1 MKSANNGGSMDDVLR
16 EERNRLV
23 LNAVIAEYI
32 KTGMPVGSRAI
43 SKKYGMSVSPA
54 TIRNVMADL
63 EDLGYLYQPHTSAGR
78 VPTDVGLRLYV
89 DSLLTIQQLTQA
101 ERERIR
107 RAYRGGFR
115 RVESLLKET
124 SRILSSFSGQA
135 GVVLSPRLSTIAFK
149 RIDFVRLRPR
159 IILAILVSQAGIV
172 HNTVVQTDEDISQ
185 DDLNKYGRYLDGM
198 LKDLTVVQVKERLL
212 AEMKEEKVLFDS
224 LLANVIELS
233 QNAVQKEAADSDL
246 YIDGRMNLL
255 AHREFADVERMRQ
268 VFIAFEEKSKI
279 IELLDKST
287 GAGRVHIIIGSESQL
302 HGMEGISIIASPYTT
317 GEETL
322 GTIGVIGPTRM
333 DYSRIIPLVD
343 YTARLLSKILEDRL

>member
-1 MKSANNGGSMDDVLR
+1 MDDAQR

-23 LNAVIAEYI
+23 LSAVIAEYI

-43 SKKYGMSVSPA
+43 SKRYGMSVSPA

-63 EDLGYLYQPHTSAGR
+63 EDLGYLHQPHTSAGR
-78 VPTDVGLRLYV
+78 VPTDLGLRVYV
-89 DSLLTIQQLTQA
+89 DSILTIQQLTQM

-107 RAYRGGFR
+107 RAYRGGFG
-115 RVESLLKET
+115 RVESLLRET
-124 SRILSSFSGQA
+124 SRVLSSFSGQA
-135 GVVLSPRLSTIAFK
+135 GVVLTPRISTLAFK

-159 IILAILVSQAGIV
+159 TTLAILVSQAGIL
-172 HNTVVQTDEDISQ
+172 HNTLVQTDDDISQ
-185 DDLNKYGRYLDGM
+185 DELDKYGRYLNGM
-198 LKDLTVVQVKERLL
+198 LKDLTVAEVKERLL
-212 AEMKEEKVLFDS
+212 AEMKEAKILFDT
-224 LLANVIELS
+224 LLSKILELS
-233 QNAVQKEAADSDL
+233 QSADHKDVTDGDL

-255 AHREFADVERMRQ
+255 AHPEFADVEQMRRI
-268 VFIAFEEKSKI
+268 FSAFEEKSKI

-287 GAGRVHIIIGSESQL
+287 AAGRVHIIIGSESELQ
-302 HGMEGISIIASPYTT
+302 GMEGMSIIASPYTS

-343 YTARLLSKILEDRL
+343 YTAKLLSKMLEECL

>member
-1 MKSANNGGSMDDVLR
+1 MDDAHR
-16 EERNRLV
+16 EDRDRLV

-78 VPTDVGLRLYV
+78 VPTDLGLRVYV

-124 SRILSSFSGQA
+124 SRVLSSFSGQA
-135 GVVLSPRLSTIAFK
+135 GLVLTPRLSTIAFK

-159 IILAILVSQAGIV
+159 MVLAILVSQAGII
-172 HNTVVQTDEDISQ
+172 HNTLVQTEDDISQ
-185 DDLNKYGRYLDGM
+185 DEFDKYGRYLNGM
-198 LKDLTVVQVKERLL
+198 LQDLTVAQVKERLL
-212 AEMKEEKVLFDS
+212 TEMKEEKVRFET
-224 LLANVIELS
+224 LLSKVLELS
-233 QNAVQKEAADSDL
+233 QSALQQDVTDSDL

-255 AHREFADVERMRQ
+255 DHPEFADVEQMRRI
-268 VFIAFEEKSKI
+268 FSAFEEKSKI

-287 GAGRVHIIIGSESQL
+287 GAGRVHIIIGSESELQA
-302 HGMEGISIIASPYTT
+302 MEGMSIIASPYTS

-343 YTARLLSKILEDRL
+343 YTAKLLSKMLEECL

>member
-1 MKSANNGGSMDDVLR
+1 MDDAHR
-16 EERNRLV
+16 EDRDRLV

-78 VPTDVGLRLYV
+78 VPTDLGLRLYV
-89 DSLLTIQQLTQA
+89 DSLLTLQQLTQA

-107 RAYRGGFR
+107 RAYRGGFK

-135 GVVLSPRLSTIAFK
+135 GLVLTPRLSAIAFK

-159 IILAILVSQAGIV
+159 MVLAILVSQAGII
-172 HNTVVQTDEDISQ
+172 HNTLVQTEDDISQ
-185 DDLNKYGRYLDGM
+185 DELDKYAHHLNGM
-198 LKDLTVVQVKERLL
+198 LQDLTVAQVKERLL
-212 AEMKEEKVLFDS
+212 TEMKEEKVLFDTILS
-224 LLANVIELS
+224 KVVELS
-233 QNAVQKEAADSDL
+233 QSALQKDVTDSDL

-255 AHREFADVERMRQ
+255 AHPEFADVEQMRRI
-268 VFIAFEEKSKI
+268 FSAFEEKSKI

-287 GAGRVHIIIGSESQL
+287 GAGRVHIIIGSESELQ
-302 HGMEGISIIASPYTT
+302 GMEGMSIIASPYTS

-343 YTARLLSKILEDRL
+343 YTAKVLSKMLEECL